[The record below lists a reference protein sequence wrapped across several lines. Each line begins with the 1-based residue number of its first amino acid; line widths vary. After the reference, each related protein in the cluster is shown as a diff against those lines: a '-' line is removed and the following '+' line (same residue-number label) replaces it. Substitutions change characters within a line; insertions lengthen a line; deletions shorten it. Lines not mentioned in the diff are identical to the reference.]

1 MLILGYKSEKQMLV
15 DLLLVEAS
23 PNTETKGG
31 GWIEKTNLIN
41 KNGQLID
48 NNVLTCTRRRD
59 VALQI

>member
-41 KNGQLID
+41 
-48 NNVLTCTRRRD
+48 
-59 VALQI
+59 

>member
-15 DLLLVEAS
+15 DLLLVQAG

>member
-15 DLLLVEAS
+15 DLLLVEVG

-41 KNGQLID
+41 
-48 NNVLTCTRRRD
+48 
-59 VALQI
+59 